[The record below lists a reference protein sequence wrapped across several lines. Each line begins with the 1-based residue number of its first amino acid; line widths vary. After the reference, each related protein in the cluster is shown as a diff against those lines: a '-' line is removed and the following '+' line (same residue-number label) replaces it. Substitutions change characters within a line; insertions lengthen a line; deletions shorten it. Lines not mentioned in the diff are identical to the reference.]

1 MLLNDP
7 PAGYALVLD
16 DAEVA
21 MPLAVLLA
29 NLLPQKHGGAAL
41 FTDRPPGKQPWSTA
55 VFARSLASHTSN
67 INCFRDRENH
77 RRGRESANFG

>member
-7 PAGYALVLD
+7 PAGDALVFD

-41 FTDRPPGKQPWSTA
+41 FTDRPPGK
-55 VFARSLASHTSN
+55 
-67 INCFRDRENH
+67 
-77 RRGRESANFG
+77 